1 MFCYKI
7 FSLLPIKK
15 GGNIKRRDKMKVL
28 VVEDEAANIQA
39 AKEAF
44 ASLGVD
50 VAFASSLEEAEDLL
64 AAQDFLAAIVD
75 LNFPRRSTSKVPEK
89 LGNVVS
95 EILNKKGVP
104 HLYVSS
110 YLHGGRSWTK
120 LGLFEFTQE
129 IEKFFESKD
138 NPILWQKV
146 WNWLLDVYNLRE
158 VEAAKDRYERNVGK
172 PFEPS

>member
-1 MFCYKI
+1 MVI
-7 FSLLPIKK
+7 SK
-15 GGNIKRRDKMKVL
+15 GGIRVKVL

-44 ASLGVD
+44 ASLGVE
-50 VAFASSLEEAEDLL
+50 AIFASSLEEAEDLL

-75 LNFPRRSTSKVPEK
+75 LNFLRSAGKAPEK
-89 LGNVVS
+89 LGGVVS
-95 EILNKKGVP
+95 ETLNKKGVP
-104 HLYVSS
+104 HVYVSS

-129 IEKFFESKD
+129 IERLFESKD

-172 PFEPS
+172 PFEPPD